1 MNRLKKRKIKFL
13 GSGILLIAVL
23 LGGQEV
29 WAKTYSVQIGAFQK
43 YQNAQRQFKRFKKSV
58 PSNLSDYL
66 RIEKK
71 GHEYVLKVGKMDDP
85 EQALNLLSALKEH
98 APDAFVWKGD
108 WVPKNILEMRE
119 NPVGSAADHPK
130 EEKVLHPEGKKIEPP
145 PKAEQPL
152 LINQALLTGTIREI
166 SSFPPEQL
174 GMPYGKNIY
183 RLIIRVE
190 STNAI
195 KGGPNFIKEREGEL
209 LTVFSEI
216 NPPIFRPGHK
226 IKAVVE
232 YRGNR
237 LSRYYWIQKPQAF
250 NP

>member
-1 MNRLKKRKIKFL
+1 M
-13 GSGILLIAVL
+13 IAVL

-29 WAKTYSVQIGAFQK
+29 WAKIYSVQIGAFQK
-43 YQNAQRQFKRFKKSV
+43 YQNAQRQFKQFEKSV

-71 GHEYVLKVGKMDDP
+71 GHEYVLKVGKLDEP
-85 EQALNLLSALKEH
+85 EKALNLLSALKEH
-98 APDAFVWKGD
+98 SPDAFVWKGD

-119 NPVGSAADHPK
+119 NPVGFAADHPK
-130 EEKVLHPEGKKIEPP
+130 EEKVLHPEGKKNEPP

-152 LINQALLTGTIREI
+152 IINQALLTGTIREI

-174 GMPYGKNIY
+174 GMPSGKNIY

-190 STNAI
+190 SSKAL
-195 KGGPNFIKEREGEL
+195 KGGPDFIKEREGEL

-216 NPPIFRPGHK
+216 NPPIFRPGLK
-226 IKAVVE
+226 IKGVVE

-237 LSRYYWIQKPQAF
+237 FSRYYWIHKPQAV